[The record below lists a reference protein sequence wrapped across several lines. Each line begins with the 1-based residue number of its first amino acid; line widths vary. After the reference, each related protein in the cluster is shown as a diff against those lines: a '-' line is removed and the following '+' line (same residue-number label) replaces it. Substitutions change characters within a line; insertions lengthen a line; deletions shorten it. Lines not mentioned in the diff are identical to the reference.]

1 MKARWWAL
9 LFVGNIAYL
18 LLGGGVFHV
27 LERKQEEERHHAAW
41 LNYQAFLGRV
51 PSQYLVDIYY
61 ERAAYGV
68 REIPTVSIYAGITVL
83 IKSWIATLYGST
95 EKHGSGTIDS

>member
-41 LNYQAFLGRV
+41 LNYEAFLGRV
-51 PSQYLVDIYY
+51 PSQYLIDIYY
-61 ERAAYGV
+61 KGAAFGLQ
-68 REIPTVSIYAGITVL
+68 EVSTYVVVTVL
-83 IKSWIATLYGST
+83 SKS
-95 EKHGSGTIDS
+95 

>member
-27 LERKQEEERHHAAW
+27 LERKQEEERHYAAW
-41 LNYQAFLGRV
+41 LNYAAFLGRV
-51 PSQYLVDIYY
+51 PSQYLIDIYY
-61 ERAAYGV
+61 EPARYLV
-68 REIPTVSIYAGITVL
+68 REVSSVSTYVVVTLFSKSLIT
-83 IKSWIATLYGST
+83 ISYGSI
-95 EKHGSGTIDS
+95 EKHGRDDS